1 MSAIKEEVLKL
12 SDISIHILNKLDK
25 YYNSKL
31 KERYGIDNVNK
42 EDYLET
48 LDIIGKNRGCLLKG
62 GVVDY
67 DKVYSL
73 ILRDIKEANI
83 KNITFDRYK
92 D

>member
-1 MSAIKEEVLKL
+1 M
-12 SDISIHILNKLDK
+12 
-25 YYNSKL
+25 
-31 KERYGIDNVNK
+31 RK
-42 EDYLET
+42 EDYVET
-48 LDIIGKNRGCLLKG
+48 LDIKGKNRGCLLKG

>member
-1 MSAIKEEVLKL
+1 M
-12 SDISIHILNKLDK
+12 DK